1 MVNRNVLLVS
11 ICIYINTYVYIYTM
25 YKKYII
31 FKAEMSVRDARP
43 RTEENHN

>member
-11 ICIYINTYVYIYTM
+11 ICIYQHICMYIGTM